1 MPHFFVQKTS
11 TMNILLC
18 TPAFEVRVVG
28 PAVFSHL
35 FFTTNAQNPTHDC
48 RILTSDTTVETDRI
62 FKLNDNYPPRLAAFN
77 FIFRQVFFYRAL
89 RRVQRKFPFDVLI
102 FIDARHG
109 WLSRILFSNDVK
121 IVGLINDYQIVDP
134 FLTMHG
140 TRRRLWFFKYF
151 VRFFEKKAAR
161 SLDLIVA
168 CSKDL
173 KRRIEVGY
181 GVNSEKVMALFHGF
195 DIEKNP
201 FKARQR
207 PFKMPIK
214 LLFIKSNLRR
224 GAMDILAKAL
234 AKLPDVSFVLTII
247 GPPNSLKSAIER
259 LFSEVPNVE
268 LRFIGFAN
276 TETVYQEM
284 RSNDILCTP
293 SRDEA
298 LGIANAEGLASGIS
312 VVSTRVSGII
322 EVLDGGKNGWLAEP
336 ENADDLAEKLKVCIE
351 ADPSVSAEKSR
362 LGRLFVEQ
370 KFDYQ
375 QLNAHFLERCA
386 ALFEK

>member
-1 MPHFFVQKTS
+1 
-11 TMNILLC
+11 MNILLC

-35 FFTTNAQNPTHDC
+35 FFKTNAENLQHDC
-48 RILTSDTTVETDRI
+48 RILTSDTTIETDRI
-62 FKLNDNYPPRLAAFN
+62 YKVTDNYPPRLAAFN
-77 FIFRQVFFYRAL
+77 FIFRQVYFYRAL
-89 RRVQRKFPFDVLI
+89 RRVQKKFPFDIVI

-109 WLSRILFSNDVK
+109 WLSRILFSKSVK
-121 IVGLINDYQIVDP
+121 MVGLINDYQIVNP

-140 TRRRLWFFKYF
+140 TVRRLWFFRYF

-173 KRRIEVGY
+173 KQRIELGY
-181 GVNSEKVMALFHGF
+181 GLESDKVLALFHGF

-201 FKARQR
+201 FQPRLL
-207 PFKMPIK
+207 PFNSPIK

-234 AKLPDVSFVLTII
+234 AKLSNFSFVLSVI
-247 GPPNSLKSAIER
+247 GPPNSLKSVIENM
-259 LFSEVPNVE
+259 FSETPNVQ
-268 LRFIGFAN
+268 LRFIGFAD
-276 TETVYQEM
+276 TATVYREM
-284 RSNDILCTP
+284 QNNDILCTP

-322 EVLDGGKNGWLAEP
+322 EVLDDGRNGWLAEP
-336 ENADDLAEKLKVCIE
+336 ENADDLAEKLKNCIE
-351 ADPSVSAEKSR
+351 ADPSVRAEKSR
-362 LGRLFVEQ
+362 YGRLFVEQ
-370 KFDYQ
+370 NFDYQ
-375 QLNAHFLERCA
+375 RLNALFLERCT
-386 ALFEK
+386 ALIEN